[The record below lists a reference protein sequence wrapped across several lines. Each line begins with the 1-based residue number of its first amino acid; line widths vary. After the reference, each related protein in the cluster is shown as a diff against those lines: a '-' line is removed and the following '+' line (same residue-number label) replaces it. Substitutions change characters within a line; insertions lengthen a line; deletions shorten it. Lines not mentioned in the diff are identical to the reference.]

1 MNKQNELVSDL
12 FITEF
17 IKLTFPL
24 FNEREKRLVAASIAS
39 ILGYGGITRTSKL
52 CNLSRVAITDGL
64 KELNELP
71 AASVENDSSD
81 KAAQPSSTASDR
93 IRKPG
98 AGRKKKVDQIPGLVD
113 TIEKIVQGSTYGDPE
128 RVLYWTTLGLYDI
141 TRILKED
148 YQITISHTLVSSILD
163 DLHYSKQLNQKM
175 IQVGSQHPD
184 RNAQFEY
191 INATAKEFLSAG
203 DPVISV
209 DTKKKENIGNFKNDG
224 AEYRKSKDPRKVLDH
239 DFPIK
244 ELGKVAPYGIYVL
257 NNNTGFVNLGTDHD
271 TGEFAVE
278 SIRVWWNTIGKYS
291 FPDSRRI
298 YINCD
303 GGGSNGSRNKLWKTE
318 LAGLAQEIGIDI
330 YVSHFPPGTSKWNKI
345 EHRLFCFISKN
356 WQGKPLIDIET
367 TVNLI
372 SSTTT
377 KKGLKVTC
385 VVDNN
390 DYEPGIKISDEQL
403 SQIDITYLND
413 LNNWNYKISGIKTD

>member
-1 MNKQNELVSDL
+1 MKKQNEFVSDS
-12 FITEF
+12 FISEF
-17 IKLTFPL
+17 VKLTFPI

-52 CNLSRVAITDGL
+52 CNLSRVAITDGI
-64 KELNELP
+64 KELKNASSEQTDNNSNESLQQEIP
-71 AASVENDSSD
+71 N
-81 KAAQPSSTASDR
+81 R
-93 IRKPG
+93 IRRPG
-98 AGRKKKVDQIPGLVD
+98 AGRKKKTDTIPNLQE

-141 TRILKED
+141 TKILKED
-148 YQITISHTLVSSILD
+148 YGISISHTLVSSILD

-175 IQVGSQHPD
+175 MQVGSQHPD

-191 INATAKEFLSAG
+191 INTTAKEFLDSG

-209 DTKKKENIGNFKNDG
+209 DTKKKENIGNFKNNG
-224 AEYRKSKDPRKVLDH
+224 AEYRKSGDPRKVLDH

-244 ELGKVAPYGIYVL
+244 ELGKVAPYGIYVI

-278 SIRVWWNTIGKYS
+278 SIRIWWNTIGKYS
-291 FPDSRRI
+291 FPDSKRI

-318 LAGLAQEIGIDI
+318 LATLAQEIGIDI
-330 YVSHFPPGTSKWNKI
+330 FVSHFPPGTSKWNKV
-345 EHRLFCFISKN
+345 EHRLFCYISKN
-356 WQGKPLIDIET
+356 WQGHPLIDIET

-377 KKGLKVTC
+377 EKGLKVTC

-390 DYEPGIKISDEQL
+390 DYAPGIKISDEQL
-403 SQIDITYLND
+403 NRVDIEYLNN
-413 LNNWNYKISGIKTD
+413 LNKWNYKISGFRSE

>member
-1 MNKQNELVSDL
+1 MKKQNELVSDS

-17 IKLTFPL
+17 VKLTFPI

-52 CNLSRVAITDGL
+52 CNLSRVAITDGI
-64 KELNELP
+64 KELND
-71 AASVENDSSD
+71 ASSEKADNDSAENCQQEISN
-81 KAAQPSSTASDR
+81 R
-93 IRKPG
+93 IRRPG
-98 AGRKKKVDQIPGLVD
+98 AGRKKKTDTIPNLLE

-141 TRILKED
+141 TKILKED
-148 YQITISHTLVSSILD
+148 YGISISHTLVSSILD

-175 IQVGSQHPD
+175 MQVGSQHPD
-184 RNAQFEY
+184 RNAQFEH
-191 INATAKEFLSAG
+191 INATAKEFLDSG

-209 DTKKKENIGNFKNDG
+209 DTKKKENIGNFKNNG
-224 AEYRKSKDPRKVLDH
+224 AEYRKSGDPRKVLDH

-244 ELGKVAPYGIYVL
+244 ELGKVAPYGIYVI

-278 SIRVWWNTIGKYS
+278 SIRIWWNTIGKYS
-291 FPDSRRI
+291 FPDSKRI

-318 LAGLAQEIGIDI
+318 LAALAQETGLDI
-330 YVSHFPPGTSKWNKI
+330 FVSHFPPGTSKWNKV
-345 EHRLFCFISKN
+345 EHRLFCYISKN
-356 WQGKPLIDIET
+356 WQGRPLIDIET

-377 KKGLKVTC
+377 EKGLKVTC

-390 DYEPGIKISDEQL
+390 DYAPGIKVSDEQL
-403 SQIDITYLND
+403 NRVDIEYLND
-413 LNNWNYKISGIKTD
+413 LNKWNYKISGFKSE

>member
-1 MNKQNELVSDL
+1 MKKQNELVSDS

-17 IKLTFPL
+17 VKLTFPI

-52 CNLSRVAITDGL
+52 CNLSRVAITDGI
-64 KELNELP
+64 KELND
-71 AASVENDSSD
+71 ASSEKADNDSAENCQQEISN
-81 KAAQPSSTASDR
+81 R
-93 IRKPG
+93 IRRPG
-98 AGRKKKVDQIPGLVD
+98 AGRKKKTDTIPNLLE

-141 TRILKED
+141 TKILKED
-148 YQITISHTLVSSILD
+148 YGISISHTLVSSILD

-175 IQVGSQHPD
+175 MQVGSQHPD
-184 RNAQFEY
+184 RNAQFEH
-191 INATAKEFLSAG
+191 INVTAKEFLDSG

-209 DTKKKENIGNFKNDG
+209 DTKKKENIGNFKNNG
-224 AEYRKSKDPRKVLDH
+224 AEYRKSGDPRKVLDH

-244 ELGKVAPYGIYVL
+244 ELGKVAPYGIYVI

-278 SIRVWWNTIGKYS
+278 SIRIWWNTIGKYS
-291 FPDSRRI
+291 FPDSKRI

-318 LAGLAQEIGIDI
+318 LAALAQETGLDI
-330 YVSHFPPGTSKWNKI
+330 FVSHFPPGTSKWNKV
-345 EHRLFCFISKN
+345 EHRLFCYISKN
-356 WQGKPLIDIET
+356 WQGRPLIDIET

-377 KKGLKVTC
+377 EKGLKVTC

-390 DYEPGIKISDEQL
+390 DYAPGIKVSDEQL
-403 SQIDITYLND
+403 NRVDIEYLND
-413 LNNWNYKISGIKTD
+413 LNKWNYKISGFKSE

>member
-1 MNKQNELVSDL
+1 MKKQNELVSDS
-12 FITEF
+12 FISEF
-17 IKLTFPL
+17 VKLTFPI

-52 CNLSRVAITDGL
+52 CNLSRVAITDGI
-64 KELNELP
+64 KELND
-71 AASVENDSSD
+71 ASSEKADNDSAENCQQEISN
-81 KAAQPSSTASDR
+81 R
-93 IRKPG
+93 IRRPG
-98 AGRKKKVDQIPGLVD
+98 AGRKKKTDTIPNLLE

-141 TRILKED
+141 TKILKED
-148 YQITISHTLVSSILD
+148 YGISISHTLVSSILD

-175 IQVGSQHPD
+175 MQVGSQHPD
-184 RNAQFEY
+184 RNAQFEH
-191 INATAKEFLSAG
+191 INATAKEFLDSG

-209 DTKKKENIGNFKNDG
+209 DTKKKENIGNFKNNG
-224 AEYRKSKDPRKVLDH
+224 AEYRKSGDPRKVLDH

-244 ELGKVAPYGIYVL
+244 ELGKVAPYGIYVI

-278 SIRVWWNTIGKYS
+278 SIRIWWNTIGKYS
-291 FPDSRRI
+291 FPDSKRI

-318 LAGLAQEIGIDI
+318 LAALAQETGLDI
-330 YVSHFPPGTSKWNKI
+330 FVSHFPPGTSKWNKV
-345 EHRLFCFISKN
+345 EHRLFCYISKN
-356 WQGKPLIDIET
+356 WQGRPLIDIET

-377 KKGLKVTC
+377 EKGLKVTC

-390 DYEPGIKISDEQL
+390 DYAPGIKVSDEQL
-403 SQIDITYLND
+403 NRVDIEYLND
-413 LNNWNYKISGIKTD
+413 LNKWNYKISGFKSE